1 LASAYTG
8 TRHAPFADRPI
19 LRCYRCP
26 PGGKTLM
33 DWTLFGSALLSSTLF
48 PGGSEALLI
57 YRLNQGTDPFL
68 SVATATAGNV
78 LGSLITYAMGRF
90 GRQAVRR
97 RSEKAERH
105 VVRAERWFTRF
116 GRPSLLLAWLPVVG
130 DPLCLVA
137 GVLRVGVG
145 VFCCW

>member
-1 LASAYTG
+1 
-8 TRHAPFADRPI
+8 
-19 LRCYRCP
+19 
-26 PGGKTLM
+26 M

-48 PGGSEALLI
+48 PGGSEALLL
-57 YRLNQGTDPFL
+57 YRLHQGADPL
-68 SVATATAGNV
+68 ASVLTATAGNV

-90 GRQAVRR
+90 GRQAMRR
-97 RSEKAERH
+97 NEKAERQ
-105 VVRAERWFTRF
+105 VARAERWFARF

-145 VFCCW
+145 SFLLLVTLGKLARYAVLASVV